1 MKHALAAL
9 HLQFTIAAVNI
20 AASLC
25 AIAIVGTFNITAV
38 ALWVAIV
45 LAWAVVVRTQQG

>member
-9 HLQFTIAAVNI
+9 HLQFTIAAVNLV
-20 AASLC
+20 AGLC
-25 AIAIVGTFNITAV
+25 AVAIIGTLNITAV

-45 LAWAVVVRTQQG
+45 LAWAVVVRRQQG